1 VVFCHKCG
9 TDLPEGA
16 KFCYKCGALQGP
28 PSPNEFSVASED
40 LVRTVKNLIH
50 EGNVRKIIVRDDQ
63 GRTLLELPVTAGVV
77 GAVLAPW
84 LAAVGAIAALV
95 SHCTIS
101 VERKEG

>member
-1 VVFCHKCG
+1 MFCHKCG
-9 TDLPEGA
+9 ADLPEGA

-28 PSPNEFSVASED
+28 LGPDEFSVASED
-40 LVRTVKNLIH
+40 LVKTVKNLIH
-50 EGNVRKIIVRDDQ
+50 EGNVRKIIVRDEQ

-84 LAAVGAIAALV
+84 LAALGAIAALV

-101 VERKEG
+101 VERKE